1 MSQHGLFIS
10 HTSIRFPLANGHRSY
25 PREDDCDENEERKG
39 KMEVYDD
46 DEEEEE
52 EKEEKE
58 KEEEEDCDDYDGRY
72 QAIFAAG
79 G

>member
-10 HTSIRFPLANGHRSY
+10 HTSIRFPLEANGHRSY

-46 DEEEEE
+46 DDEEEEV
-52 EKEEKE
+52 EKEG
-58 KEEEEDCDDYDGRY
+58 EEEDCDDYDGRY

>member
-1 MSQHGLFIS
+1 
-10 HTSIRFPLANGHRSY
+10 
-25 PREDDCDENEERKG
+25 
-39 KMEVYDD
+39 MEVYDDD

-52 EKEEKE
+52 EK
-58 KEEEEDCDDYDGRY
+58 EEEDCDDYDGRY